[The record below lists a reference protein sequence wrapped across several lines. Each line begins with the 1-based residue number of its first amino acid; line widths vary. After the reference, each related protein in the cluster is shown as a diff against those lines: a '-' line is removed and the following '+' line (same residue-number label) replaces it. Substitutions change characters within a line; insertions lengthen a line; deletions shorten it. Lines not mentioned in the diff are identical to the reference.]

1 MEENNSTIQ
10 NPESYSFDLQSDA
23 SGNWDLMIDKNI
35 PEGPRILMVEDE
47 YGNTD
52 EALIYIL
59 KQTQTP
65 SSSENFGLI
74 DRVTTMAPE
83 ISVITIWSLVILVA
97 ISAINMARLAK
108 QADTEAM
115 GFPRQTK
122 YFGANVVVAIVLV
135 LLAFSAALFFN
146 YKLGYF
152 KIVRDKPELIVNKFS
167 GQLLDPVTFQGIK
180 ADLSSGDTTV
190 KTSESGYFV
199 FNQVRADE
207 GVYLTHPALQRSVTF
222 LPNKKQNG
230 EMISWYFSPE
240 MYNTLIQVL
249 DLEARGKFDDI
260 YKKLPEVVSQ
270 KTDTATFFANYKT
283 HLTPNN
289 VKDQTVFI
297 KEVSVIDRWKNEK
310 YEILFDKVYPI
321 TVFHNNKSEV
331 YYLLYEAG
339 EWRILK

>member
-1 MEENNSTIQ
+1 
-10 NPESYSFDLQSDA
+10 
-23 SGNWDLMIDKNI
+23 
-35 PEGPRILMVEDE
+35 
-47 YGNTD
+47 
-52 EALIYIL
+52 
-59 KQTQTP
+59 
-65 SSSENFGLI
+65 
-74 DRVTTMAPE
+74 
-83 ISVITIWSLVILVA
+83 VA

-230 EMISWYFSPE
+230 EMMSWYFSPE